1 MADPFLSEIYIFPM
15 NWPPKGFAQCDGQ
28 SMSVQQNQAL
38 YALLGIIWG
47 GNGTTAF
54 NLPDLRGRTP
64 IFFDGATYAEGNAV
78 GSENVT
84 LLTNQIP
91 AHTHLLQACSLPGD
105 GFTPTSNY
113 LTQAVNSTD
122 SSSVLTYVT
131 PSSPLTLVPLAANA
145 IAASG
150 SNTGHYNMQPS
161 LALNFCIATLGTWPS
176 RND

>member
-1 MADPFLSEIYIFPM
+1 MAEPFVSEIYIFPM
-15 NWPPKGFAQCDGQ
+15 NWPPVGFAKCDGQ
-28 SMSVQQNQAL
+28 SMPIQQNQAL
-38 YALLGIIWG
+38 FALLGIVWG
-47 GNGTTAF
+47 GNAVTTF

-64 IFFDGATYAEGNAV
+64 IYFDGATYEEGNAV

-91 AHTHLLQACSLPGD
+91 SHIHLIQACSLPGD
-105 GFTPTSNY
+105 NFVPTGNY

-131 PSSPLTLVPLAANA
+131 PPSPHTLVPLAPGA
-145 IAASG
+145 IAIGGG
-150 SNTGHYNMQPS
+150 SVGHYNMQPS
-161 LALNFCIATLGTWPS
+161 LALNFCIATQGTWPS